1 MKVLSLAWMVVL
13 SFSSYANN
21 TQDYQNNVDFA
32 KGAINQVQSASG
44 YALDVNDYCADSA
57 CQQEVASPSLK
68 GASDAAITDK
78 ATTEFFINNE
88 AQTIQGNFDK
98 GRPDVKNDPTYQY
111 ALIGQENAFEIS
123 HGISNEY
130 VDCDNGTQCITEYS
144 PKTCNAPTHN
154 SVPCTKTPTF
164 TASLSPVIYTCP
176 SGWSRQGYNCKRTI
190 QQCRYNSSNAISQSG
205 GNSNCASNRTS
216 YLWNG
221 KYVTSNQGFTKG
233 VLKSSSSWGAC
244 KGSNW
249 RRSYEICGPVQ
260 ETIKASL
267 SCSGGYTL
275 SGGNCVKNTLT
286 WQTQCTLLKECKVIS
301 QTCVEG
307 RSTRTING
315 VPTTLD
321 CWKYQVNHRCDTVD
335 TCATLKPDCETLNA
349 TCSLKQNG
357 VCIEEEFTKSCPYQ
371 SCSDTALI
379 CGEDN
384 FFLDGEF
391 YEPTPTQSDDFNRVA
406 SGLGVLEEAAKDLTD
421 PPKMFAGQS
430 KQCTDKAFG
439 FADCCKDG
447 GWGTGIGLD
456 ECSEDEKALGQAKE
470 QKTTIELGSYC
481 ASKVLGVCTRKKKTY
496 CVFDSK
502 LSRIIQEQ
510 GVKGQL
516 GISLGTPKSP
526 ICGAITPEQ
535 MQQINFDV
543 MDFSDFY
550 AEMNENVQIP
560 SPTEIQN
567 RLSSSLQ
574 E

>member
-1 MKVLSLAWMVVL
+1 MKALSLAWMVVL

-57 CQQEVASPSLK
+57 CQKEVASPSLK
-68 GASDAAITDK
+68 GASDTAITDK
-78 ATTEFFINNE
+78 ATTEFFTNDE
-88 AQTIQGNFDK
+88 AQTVQGNFDK

-164 TASLSPVIYTCP
+164 TANLSPVIYTCP
-176 SGWSRQGYNCKRTI
+176 SGWSRSGMVCKKVT
-190 QQCRYNSSNAISQSG
+190 QECRYDSRNYVERSCGDYSFHWQGAGFGFWKSG
-205 GNSNCASNRTS
+205 GSRYRSEQSCGRE
-216 YLWNG
+216 NG
-221 KYVTSNQGFTKG
+221 TDYREKYQ
-233 VLKSSSSWGAC
+233 
-244 KGSNW
+244 
-249 RRSYEICGPVQ
+249 ICGRIEHSQPVN
-260 ETIKASL
+260 L
-267 SCSGGYTL
+267 SCSSGYTL

-307 RSTRTING
+307 RATRTING

-384 FFLDGEF
+384 FFLDGDF

-456 ECSEDEKALGQAKE
+456 ECSEDEKALSQAKE
-470 QKTTIELGSYC
+470 QKTTIALGSYC